1 LTQST
6 RSSSQPPTIELYR
19 IMPVFKD
26 SMLPA
31 LGLLATRKTA
41 EAFQSNA
48 TPENWTALFRNE
60 LQWLLTLALRTGQI
74 DGQGMN
80 LLAERWLTPRAT
92 AEVIGATLSTK
103 PVIFADLVVSGGMLI
118 DPDSPFQ
125 MAREY
130 LQARLERARDRQEE
144 IIKRAEGRSFGMNI
158 RTDEF
163 LALDPM
169 ERLEMMLSNLSMRGP
184 NGGMAS
190 PKPLPRR
197 TTSAT

>member
-1 LTQST
+1 
-6 RSSSQPPTIELYR
+6 
-19 IMPVFKD
+19 MPVFKD

-41 EAFQSNA
+41 ESLQANR
-48 TPENWTALFRNE
+48 TPEAWTALFRNE

-74 DGQGMN
+74 DEQGIN

-92 AEVIGATLSTK
+92 AEVIGATHNTK
-103 PVIFADLVVSGGMLI
+103 PMIFADLVLSGGMVI

-125 MAREY
+125 LAREY
-130 LQARLERARDRQEE
+130 LQAGLERARDRQEE
-144 IIKRAEGRSFGMNI
+144 IIKRTEGRSFEMKI

-163 LALDPM
+163 LSLDPM
-169 ERLEMMLSNLSMRGP
+169 ERLEMILANLSMRGP
-184 NGGMAS
+184 SGGMAS
-190 PKPLPRR
+190 PNPLPRR